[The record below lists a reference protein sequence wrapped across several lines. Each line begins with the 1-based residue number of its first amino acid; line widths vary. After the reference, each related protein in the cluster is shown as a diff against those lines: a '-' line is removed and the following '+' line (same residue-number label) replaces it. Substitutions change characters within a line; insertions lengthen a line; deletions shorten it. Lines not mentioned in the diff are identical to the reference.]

1 MDIPPATLQKFKEL
15 YKQHFGVELDDQTA
29 QNKAERLIRFVK
41 VVRDARR
48 QRKLKKYGQ
57 NGQN

>member
-1 MDIPPATLQKFKEL
+1 MDIPSATLQRFKEL
-15 YKQHFGVELDDQTA
+15 YRKHFGVELDDQTA

-48 QRKLKKYGQ
+48 QRKLRS
-57 NGQN
+57 N